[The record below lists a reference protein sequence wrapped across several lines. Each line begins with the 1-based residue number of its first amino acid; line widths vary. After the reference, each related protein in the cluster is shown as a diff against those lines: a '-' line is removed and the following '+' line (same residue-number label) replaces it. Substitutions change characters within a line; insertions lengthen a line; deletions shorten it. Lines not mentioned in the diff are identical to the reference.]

1 MAPHVAL
8 AGLSLSSMS
17 TRLLMLVLLL
27 ALVGLLLVKRMRDVR
42 AAGDPEVD
50 VESDDATDETH
61 VDADPEHVDP
71 RSLGAPVPAAPTAP
85 APAAAAPPAPAAQAP
100 SQPAP
105 IPAMAGGVSAVATAQ
120 RAAPAQAPAQP
131 PAQPQPAAATA
142 APVAPPA
149 PPAPAR
155 PARPAGL
162 FAPVPPSA
170 VSAGGRAPG
179 ATIVPKF

>member
-17 TRLLMLVLLL
+17 TRLLMLVILL
-27 ALVGLLLVKRMRDVR
+27 ALVGLLLVKRMRDGR
-42 AAGDPEVD
+42 AAGDTEAEFD
-50 VESDDATDETH
+50 VESGDATDETE
-61 VDADPEHVDP
+61 VAAEPAQVDP
-71 RSLGAPVPAAPTAP
+71 RSLAAQAP
-85 APAAAAPPAPAAQAP
+85 AAPAAQAAAP
-100 SQPAP
+100 AAPVAAQAPAPPQPAP
-105 IPAMAGGVSAVATAQ
+105 VPAMAGSAQAVATAQ
-120 RAAPAQAPAQP
+120 RPTQAQAQAPT
-131 PAQPQPAAATA
+131 QPQPVA

-149 PPAPAR
+149 PQPPAR

-162 FAPVPPSA
+162 FAPVPLGA